1 MGARGFPLTLHS
13 PFPPISAQF
22 AQSNT
27 TVTARRSM
35 RKADLPP
42 EGVTLAALASSSSLS
57 FAQAARISKAAFSVL
72 QRAVRE
78 ILPTRISQRYRSRV
92 LSCVKTHLP
101 SGRVC
106 QGDRLRNLNYLLQSK
121 KQAAS
126 PVGDTPLIPGL
137 SVHY

>member
-1 MGARGFPLTLHS
+1 MGSRGFRCAAPPS
-13 PFPPISAQF
+13 PPISAHF

-42 EGVTLAALASSSSLS
+42 EGVTLAALASNSSLS
-57 FAQAARISKAAFSVL
+57 FAQAARISKAAFSVF

-92 LSCVKTHLP
+92 LSYVT
-101 SGRVC
+101 
-106 QGDRLRNLNYLLQSK
+106 LRWPVFDCLMFINGYLCLLH
-121 KQAAS
+121 
-126 PVGDTPLIPGL
+126 TPEKIIR
-137 SVHY
+137 